1 MMKTFTYPFLPKIIL
16 KYGNIPST
24 LILSLYMIFFIAKID
39 TNLLYLIPLVFLLLL
54 IYFLNKKYLEIYK
67 LVPFKIEADNDKLI
81 CTGFFLSKRKII
93 VYYKNI
99 NSLTGGV
106 FNKKLSGM
114 MKICD
119 GTDNVCIGFFNSI
132 KNAGELQTIILSKI
146 KRDIYDDVL
155 KQLGMNKQGEVKK

>member
-1 MMKTFTYPFLPKIIL
+1 MKTFTYPFLPKIIL